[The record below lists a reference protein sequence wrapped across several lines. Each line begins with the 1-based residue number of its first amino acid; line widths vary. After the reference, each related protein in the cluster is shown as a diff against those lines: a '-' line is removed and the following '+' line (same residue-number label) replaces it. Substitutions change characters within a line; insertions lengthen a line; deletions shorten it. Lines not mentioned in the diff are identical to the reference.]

1 MDTNEKVSVIIPV
14 YNDEKYL
21 KQCVESVLTQTYTNL
36 EIILVDD
43 GSTDHTPEI
52 CEEYREKYDQ
62 IRVLH
67 KKNGGVGSS
76 RNAGLALA
84 TGEYILFIDNDDWLE
99 KHHIEELY
107 KLAKENNADIAA
119 GNFNIF
125 YEDTSTFSYWLND
138 DTYFKKVYSIKEWF
152 SLQYRTDFY
161 NMSVVFTV
169 PWDKLYK
176 RSLFKN
182 IVYPEDAPVEDDL
195 TTWKVYLLA
204 NKIAY
209 ENKAIYTH
217 RKIKSSV
224 TASVSE
230 TDVFP
235 LRSIEERIAILRLI
249 GFDTSR
255 EEAAYRYRLTLWKKH
270 ALDKGEYLK
279 YRNTLQKLSILKKW
293 KNK

>member
-182 IVYPEDAPVEDDL
+182 IVYPEDAPVEDNL

-279 YRNTLQKLSILKKW
+279 YRNTLQKLAILKKW

>member
-1 MDTNEKVSVIIPV
+1 MDTSEKVSVIIPV

-21 KQCVESVLTQTYTNL
+21 KQCVESILTQTYTNL

-84 TGEYILFIDNDDWLE
+84 TGEYVLFVDNDDWLE

-125 YEDTSTFSYWLND
+125 M
-138 DTYFKKVYSIKEWF
+138 KIR
-152 SLQYRTDFY
+152 Q
-161 NMSVVFTV
+161 
-169 PWDKLYK
+169 
-176 RSLFKN
+176 LF
-182 IVYPEDAPVEDDL
+182 
-195 TTWKVYLLA
+195 
-204 NKIAY
+204 
-209 ENKAIYTH
+209 
-217 RKIKSSV
+217 
-224 TASVSE
+224 
-230 TDVFP
+230 
-235 LRSIEERIAILRLI
+235 LI
-249 GFDTSR
+249 G
-255 EEAAYRYRLTLWKKH
+255 
-270 ALDKGEYLK
+270 
-279 YRNTLQKLSILKKW
+279 
-293 KNK
+293 

>member
-1 MDTNEKVSVIIPV
+1 MDTSEKVSVIIPV

-182 IVYPEDAPVEDDL
+182 IVYPEDAPVEDNL

-279 YRNTLQKLSILKKW
+279 YRNTLQKLAILKKW

>member
-14 YNDEKYL
+14 YNDKKYL

-279 YRNTLQKLSILKKW
+279 YRNTLQKLAILKKW

>member
-1 MDTNEKVSVIIPV
+1 M
-14 YNDEKYL
+14 
-21 KQCVESVLTQTYTNL
+21 
-36 EIILVDD
+36 LVDD

-279 YRNTLQKLSILKKW
+279 YRNTLQKLAILKKW

>member
-1 MDTNEKVSVIIPV
+1 MDTSEKVSVIIPV
-14 YNDEKYL
+14 YNDEKHL

-84 TGEYILFIDNDDWLE
+84 TGEYVLFVDNDDWLE

-107 KLAKENNADIAA
+107 KLAKENNVDIAA

-125 YEDTSTFSYWLND
+125 YEDTSTFSYWIND

-249 GFDTSR
+249 GFDTSK

-279 YRNTLQKLSILKKW
+279 YRNTLQKLAILKKW
-293 KNK
+293 ENK

>member
-270 ALDKGEYLK
+270 ALDKVEYLK
-279 YRNTLQKLSILKKW
+279 YRNTLQKLAILKKW

>member
-52 CEEYREKYDQ
+52 CEKYREKYDQ

-84 TGEYILFIDNDDWLE
+84 TGEYVLFVDHDDWLDQ
-99 KHHIEELY
+99 HHIEDLY
-107 KLAKENNADIAA
+107 NLAVKNKADIAA

-125 YEDTSTFSYWLND
+125 YDDKSTFAYWLNKD
-138 DTYFKKVYSIKEWF
+138 SYFEKDYSIKEWF
-152 SLQYRTDFY
+152 SLQYRTDYY
-161 NMSVVFTV
+161 NMSLVFTV

-182 IVYPEDAPVEDDL
+182 IVYPENVPVEDDL
-195 TTWKVYLLA
+195 TTWKIYLLA

-217 RKIKSSV
+217 RILKSSV
-224 TASVSE
+224 SASVSE

-235 LRSIEERIAILRLI
+235 LRSIEERITILRLI
-249 GFDTSR
+249 GFDTSN
-255 EEAAYRYRLTLWKKH
+255 EESAYRYRLEKWKNH

-279 YRNTLQKLSILKKW
+279 YRDTLQKLAILEKW
-293 KNK
+293 KN

>member
-1 MDTNEKVSVIIPV
+1 MDTSEKVSVIIPV

-84 TGEYILFIDNDDWLE
+84 TGEYVLFVDNDDWLE

-107 KLAKENNADIAA
+107 KLAKENNVDIAA

-125 YEDTSTFSYWLND
+125 YEDTSTFSYWIND

-249 GFDTSR
+249 GFDTSK

-279 YRNTLQKLSILKKW
+279 YRNTLQKLAILKKW
-293 KNK
+293 ENK

>member
-279 YRNTLQKLSILKKW
+279 YKNTLQKLAILKKW

>member
-52 CEEYREKYDQ
+52 CEEYREKYNQ

-84 TGEYILFIDNDDWLE
+84 TGEYVLFVDHDDWLDQ
-99 KHHIEELY
+99 HHIEDLY
-107 KLAKENNADIAA
+107 NLAVKNKADIAA

-125 YEDTSTFSYWLND
+125 YDDKSTFAYWLNKD
-138 DTYFKKVYSIKEWF
+138 SYFEKDYSIKEWF
-152 SLQYRTDFY
+152 SLQYRTDYY
-161 NMSVVFTV
+161 NMSLVFTV

-176 RSLFKN
+176 R
-182 IVYPEDAPVEDDL
+182 
-195 TTWKVYLLA
+195 LLA

-217 RKIKSSV
+217 RILKSSV
-224 TASVSE
+224 SASVSE

-235 LRSIEERIAILRLI
+235 LRSIEERITILRLI
-249 GFDTSR
+249 GFDTSN
-255 EEAAYRYRLTLWKKH
+255 EESAYRYRLEKWKNH

-279 YRNTLQKLSILKKW
+279 YRDTLQKLAILEKW
-293 KNK
+293 KN

>member
-224 TASVSE
+224 TASVSG

-279 YRNTLQKLSILKKW
+279 YRNTLQKLAILKKW

>member
-152 SLQYRTDFY
+152 SLQYRNDFY

-279 YRNTLQKLSILKKW
+279 YRNTLQKLAILKKW

>member
-1 MDTNEKVSVIIPV
+1 MYTNEKVSVIIPV

-195 TTWKVYLLA
+195 TTWKGYLLA

-279 YRNTLQKLSILKKW
+279 YRNTLQKLAILKKW

>member
-99 KHHIEELY
+99 KYHIEELY

-279 YRNTLQKLSILKKW
+279 YRNTLQKLAILKKW

>member
-255 EEAAYRYRLTLWKKH
+255 EEAAYRYRLTLWKKY

-279 YRNTLQKLSILKKW
+279 YRNTLQKLAILKKW